1 MSEGDAP
8 QESGHADRSISRPGP
23 GKQGR
28 RDRYRKGQAPQRRE
42 EGKGQALLTFCFE
55 GCLWVGLRGTILC
68 LRVVEFCR
76 FSANSSLVRCH
87 ANSGSEAG
95 VGKKGR
101 EEGEG
106 RRDRQCSARV
116 QRVFSAC
123 SACFQAMARQMATAA
138 IAPAAS
144 AAKPARTACRVR
156 RMPMEPK

>member
-1 MSEGDAP
+1 M
-8 QESGHADRSISRPGP
+8 
-23 GKQGR
+23 
-28 RDRYRKGQAPQRRE
+28 
-42 EGKGQALLTFCFE
+42 
-55 GCLWVGLRGTILC
+55 GLRGAILC
-68 LRVVEFCR
+68 LRAVEFCR

-95 VGKKGR
+95 VGRKGKKG
-101 EEGEG
+101 
-106 RRDRQCSARV
+106 QA
-116 QRVFSAC
+116 VFSAC